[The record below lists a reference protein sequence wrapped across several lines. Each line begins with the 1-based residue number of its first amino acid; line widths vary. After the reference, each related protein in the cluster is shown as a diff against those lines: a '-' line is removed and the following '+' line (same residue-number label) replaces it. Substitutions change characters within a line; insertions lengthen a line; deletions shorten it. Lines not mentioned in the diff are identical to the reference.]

1 MSQKLLIYYVSQGWG
16 MISLSHRSYEKM
28 GVILVLV
35 RSQDEQKSFKME
47 GVNLIIKYFT
57 TFYCCQMNLKPHAN
71 IFGIVK

>member
-1 MSQKLLIYYVSQGWG
+1 MSLKGWG
-16 MISLSHRSYEKM
+16 MISLSRRSYEKM

-47 GVNLIIKYFT
+47 GVNLIIKYVT
-57 TFYCCQMNLKPHAN
+57 TFYWFQMNLEPHAN

>member
-1 MSQKLLIYYVSQGWG
+1 
-16 MISLSHRSYEKM
+16 M

>member
-1 MSQKLLIYYVSQGWG
+1 
-16 MISLSHRSYEKM
+16 M

-47 GVNLIIKYFT
+47 GVNLIIKYVT
-57 TFYCCQMNLKPHAN
+57 TFYWFQMNLEPHAN